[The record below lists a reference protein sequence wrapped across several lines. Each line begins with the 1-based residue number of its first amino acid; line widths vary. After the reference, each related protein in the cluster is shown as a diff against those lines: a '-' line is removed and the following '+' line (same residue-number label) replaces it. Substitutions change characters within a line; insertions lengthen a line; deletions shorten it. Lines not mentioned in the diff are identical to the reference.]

1 MTIRTSNRSIS
12 PVRTSDAVSDNTE
25 LCLIVRQIKNATP
38 RTREMVM
45 SDSLAAPQKAFGSN
59 EKTNPNDQ
67 RFPENS
73 SSVTL
78 SP

>member
-1 MTIRTSNRSIS
+1 MTIRASNRSIP
-12 PVRTSDAVSDNTE
+12 PVRTSDAVSDNTDPR
-25 LCLIVRQIKNATP
+25 LIVSQLKTATTH
-38 RTREMVM
+38 TREMVM
-45 SDSLAAPQKAFGSN
+45 SNSLAAPQKVLWSN

-73 SSVTL
+73 TSVTL